1 MPTTVSAPPVVDL
14 SFLFNQASFALSAR
28 MGGAL
33 ADLGISVREYCVL
46 MKAAEEDR
54 TQIAVADLAALDKTT
69 MVVTLD
75 GLEKAGLA
83 ERRVSPTDR
92 RARVVHVTPRGLKL
106 LSKAHARITE
116 VYDEALADLDSTTRS
131 AFVDALTAITDG
143 VLATPSH
150 TSAARR
156 KAAPPHRG

>member
-1 MPTTVSAPPVVDL
+1 MPSAVSAPPSVDL
-14 SFLFNQASFALSAR
+14 SFLFNQASFALAAR

-33 ADLGISVREYCVL
+33 SDLGISVREYCVL
-46 MKAAEEDR
+46 MKAAEEER
-54 TQIAVADLAALDKTT
+54 TQIAIADLAALDKTT

-92 RARVVHVTPRGLKL
+92 RARVVHVTSRGLKL
-106 LSKAHARITE
+106 LGRAHVMVAE
-116 VYDEALADLDSTTRS
+116 VYDEALADLSRS
-131 AFVDALTAITDG
+131 GREAFLEALATVTDG

-150 TSAARR
+150 TSAQRR
-156 KAAPPHRG
+156 KTPPPHRN